1 MTILKSTNSSEE
13 ALKSEIIPPWLGV
26 VNPTKFFT
34 AATKKLLDICS
45 CTYVSAMTSLRVVIT
60 SVAQRNEEKSREGR
74 RLLGTQKTIENT
86 F

>member
-1 MTILKSTNSSEE
+1 
-13 ALKSEIIPPWLGV
+13 
-26 VNPTKFFT
+26 
-34 AATKKLLDICS
+34 
-45 CTYVSAMTSLRVVIT
+45 MTSLRVVIT